1 MQHSDHVALLQ
12 PGVPDPGG
20 VWAEFGAG
28 TGAFTLAL
36 AELLGP
42 TSTLYA
48 VDRDAA
54 ALREAA
60 RRVAAHTPG
69 LTLVPV
75 TADFTKPLPAPTGPQ
90 FGMRVPPLDGLA
102 GLAGLVMAN
111 ALHFVADR
119 QKDAVVARLKSY
131 LQPGG
136 VFVIVEYN
144 VDKGN
149 LWVPHPL
156 SFSTWQALARRA
168 GFTHTRLLGTRPSS
182 FLREFYSAA
191 SS

>member
-12 PGVPDPGG
+12 PAVPGPGG

-36 AELLGP
+36 AQLLGP
-42 TSTLYA
+42 TGTLYT

-54 ALREAA
+54 ALREGA
-60 RRVAAHTPG
+60 RRVAEQTPG

-75 TADFTKPLPAPTGPQ
+75 TADFTKPTGPQ
-90 FGMRVPPLDGLA
+90 FGVGLPP
-102 GLAGLVMAN
+102 LAGLVMAN
-111 ALHFVADR
+111 ALHFVPDK

-131 LQPGG
+131 LQPSG

-156 SFSTWQALARRA
+156 SYNTWQALARRA
-168 GFTHTRLLGTRPSS
+168 GFTRTRLLATRPSS

-191 SS
+191 SSQER

>member
-1 MQHSDHVALLQ
+1 MQHTDHVALLQ
-12 PGVPDPGG
+12 PGVPASGG

-28 TGAFTLAL
+28 AGAFTLAL

-42 TSTLYA
+42 TATLYT

-54 ALREAA
+54 ALRDGA
-60 RRVAAHTPG
+60 RRVAEHTPG

-75 TADFTKPLPAPTGPQ
+75 TADFTKPLPAP
-90 FGMRVPPLDGLA
+90 LA

-119 QKDAVVARLKSY
+119 HKDAVVARLKSY
-131 LQPGG
+131 LRPGG
-136 VFVIVEYN
+136 VFVLVEYN

-156 SFSTWQALARRA
+156 TFSTWQALAGRA
-168 GFTHTRLLGTRPSS
+168 GFAQTRLIGTRPSS

>member
-1 MQHSDHVALLQ
+1 MQHIDHVALLQ
-12 PGVPDPGG
+12 PGVPGPGG

-42 TSTLYA
+42 SGTLYA

-54 ALREAA
+54 ALREGA
-60 RRVAAHTPG
+60 RRVAERAPG
-69 LTLVPV
+69 LTLVPL
-75 TADFTKPLPAPTGPQ
+75 TADFTKALS
-90 FGMRVPPLDGLA
+90 VPP
-102 GLAGLVMAN
+102 LAGLVMAN
-111 ALHFVADR
+111 ALHFVPDK
-119 QKDAVVARLKSY
+119 QKDAVVARLRSY

-136 VFVIVEYN
+136 VFVLVEYN

-156 SFSTWQALARRA
+156 SYNTWQR
-168 GFTHTRLLGTRPSS
+168 S
-182 FLREFYSAA
+182 E
-191 SS
+191 